1 MLVNITTAQNYFG
14 IDVIQPTSCAN
25 IIRANGKRAYINKL
39 LHNIPLN
46 EKPGFTSTLFHL
58 TWHWHAKLSFSISLS
73 LSLPFLPCLFSWL
86 THPFSHSISFA
97 RVQNSS
103 NKTRSRVYD
112 EQQKNYK
119 NITHNKLSTLCNS
132 IIRTVYEL

>member
-14 IDVIQPTSCAN
+14 IDVIQPISCAN
-25 IIRANGKRAYINKL
+25 IMRANGKRAYINKL

-58 TWHWHAKLSFSISLS
+58 TWHWHAKLSFSIFFSLCLSFLVSPPCS
-73 LSLPFLPCLFSWL
+73 LTLSHTLFPSPVYK
-86 THPFSHSISFA
+86 THQIKLEA
-97 RVQNSS
+97 GRTMSS
-103 NKTRSRVYD
+103 K
-112 EQQKNYK
+112 KNYK